1 MCQAMDNTTYDEL
14 SLTPVSS
21 DETYSRLRVINKVK
35 PNDEPQRRA
44 DIDQSTTKGV
54 KPTDKKEALNSTKIS
69 IVIITMIA
77 ILLLLMLVSIALSL
91 TTFSR
96 LISQQPKVDIY
107 VHIHVPIGY

>member
-1 MCQAMDNTTYDEL
+1 MDNTTYDEL

-54 KPTDKKEALNSTKIS
+54 KSA
-69 IVIITMIA
+69 
-77 ILLLLMLVSIALSL
+77 
-91 TTFSR
+91 
-96 LISQQPKVDIY
+96 
-107 VHIHVPIGY
+107 